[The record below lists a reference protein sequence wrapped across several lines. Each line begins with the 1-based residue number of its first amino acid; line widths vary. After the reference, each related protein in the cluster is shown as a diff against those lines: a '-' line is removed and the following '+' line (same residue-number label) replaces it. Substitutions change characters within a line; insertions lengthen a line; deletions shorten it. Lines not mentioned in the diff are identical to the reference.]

1 MPDNESRL
9 LTCFQAVF
17 PDLSDADLK
26 RATTDRVSAWDSV
39 ASVTLAATVEE
50 EFGIQ
55 LAPEDIEK
63 LNSFARY
70 REYVDR

>member
-1 MPDNESRL
+1 
-9 LTCFQAVF
+9 
-17 PDLSDADLK
+17 
-26 RATTDRVSAWDSV
+26 
-39 ASVTLAATVEE
+39 VEE